1 MHFAIPDTQELVDES
16 NSIYVSYNVHI
27 NGLLHCTLRYRQLH
41 NLHEE
46 LVKKFGPLLPAFP
59 PKKFFPLT
67 ATQQEERRVGLEKY
81 LQIIGQTSVIHSSEL
96 FNRFFF
102 NAQRELVHGI
112 WEDEQLELYIENSIR
127 TFIFSSKLNSG
138 QVVKKIVDQDNLA
151 AYFSLFIIAQK
162 VDEKSEDIHTILRK
176 LEDFESPVITYK
188 RMLTSGIRI
197 FLTIRKNYWDIERSI
212 KLLKIPVTRRFLI
225 QEINADIANDR
236 IFFPEDFSFE
246 QYISDNKKLSI
257 RRLKYYGYLRF
268 IPCFCDYPES
278 KSKVTVGIG
287 NNELNLRILDDRNNI
302 ELSCKITRIRC
313 WRITTLSNVPSGIG
327 WIDSDHFNF
336 ELSFE
341 YLFPD
346 NKLQWIT
353 ISSNQAIL
361 MSVCLQ
367 SMIDELVLKSTN
379 DNKQEPESNDSWV
392 HIKKDEQNRIVME
405 NELVEDIDE
414 VKQVHERNGVQS
426 NVQKL
431 IDLVMSS
438 FPLWKA
444 KNRNNDKRTTVC
456 RESIEEYSD
465 IVANNP
471 FYMIGDDVL

>member
-16 NSIYVSYNVHI
+16 NNSVYISYNIHI

-41 NLHEE
+41 SLHEE

-59 PKKFFPLT
+59 PKKFFSLT
-67 ATQQEERRVGLEKY
+67 VTQQEERRVGLEKY
-81 LQIIGQTSVIHSSEL
+81 LQIIGQTSVIYSSEL
-96 FNRFFF
+96 FIRFFF
-102 NAQRELVHGI
+102 NAQHELVSGM
-112 WEDEQLELYIENSIR
+112 WEEEPLEVYIDNSIQ
-127 TFIFSSKLNSG
+127 TFTFSSKLNSG
-138 QVVKKIVDQDNLA
+138 QVVEKIVDPGYLGT
-151 AYFSLFIIAQK
+151 YFSLFIIAQK
-162 VDEKSEDIHTILRK
+162 VGEKVDIHTILRK

-197 FLTIRKNYWDIERSI
+197 FLTIRKNYWTIKRSV
-212 KLLKIPVTRRFLI
+212 KLLKNPITRRFLI

-236 IFFPEDFSFE
+236 VIFPQDFCFAK
-246 QYISDNKKLSI
+246 YILDDKKRLSV
-257 RRLKYYGYLRF
+257 RKLKYYGYLRF
-268 IPCFCDYPES
+268 VPCLCDYPKS

-287 NNELNLRILDDRNNI
+287 NNELNLCIDDGNDT

-313 WRITTLSNVPSGIG
+313 WRITTLSNVPNGIG
-327 WIDSDHFNF
+327 WIDNDHFNF

-367 SMIDELVLKSTN
+367 SMIDELVLSTD
-379 DNKQEPESNDSWV
+379 DNKGSWV
-392 HIKKDEQNRIVME
+392 HIKKDEQNRITME

-414 VKQVHERNGVQS
+414 VKQEHERNGVQS

-431 IDLVMSS
+431 IGALVSS
-438 FPLWKA
+438 FPLWTTR
-444 KNRNNDKRTTVC
+444 NRNNDKGAMLC
-456 RESIEEYSD
+456 KQSIEDYSD

>member
-27 NGLLHCTLRYRQLH
+27 NGLLHCTLRYRQFH

-67 ATQQEERRVGLEKY
+67 ANQQEERRVGLEKY
-81 LQIIGQTSVIHSSEL
+81 LQIIGQTSVIYSSEL

-102 NAQRELVHGI
+102 NAQQELVCGI
-112 WEDEQLELYIENSIR
+112 WEDEPLEVYIKNSIQ
-127 TFIFSSKLNSG
+127 TLTFSSKLNSG
-138 QVVKKIVDQDNLA
+138 QVVKKIIDQGHLG

-162 VDEKSEDIHTILRK
+162 VGDKVDIHTILRK
-176 LEDFESPVITYK
+176 LEEFESPVITYK

-197 FLTIRKNYWDIERSI
+197 FLTIRKNYWDIEHSI
-212 KLLKIPVTRRFLI
+212 KLFTIPITRGFLI

-236 IFFPEDFSFE
+236 VFFSANIKFN
-246 QYISDNKKLSI
+246 QYILDKKKLST

-268 IPCFCDYPES
+268 VPCRCDYPEP

-287 NNELNLRILDDRNNI
+287 NNELNLCILDHRNDT

-313 WRITTLSNVPSGIG
+313 WRITTLSNVPTSIG
-327 WIDSDHFNF
+327 WIDNDQFNF
-336 ELSFE
+336 ELTFE

-379 DNKQEPESNDSWV
+379 DKQEPESNDSWV
-392 HIKKDEQNRIVME
+392 HIKKDEQDRIVME
-405 NELVEDIDE
+405 NELVEDIDQ

-431 IDLVMSS
+431 IGVVMSS
-438 FPLWKA
+438 FPLWTTR
-444 KNRNNDKRTTVC
+444 NRNNDKRTMVC
-456 RESIEEYSD
+456 RDSIEEYSD